1 MIDRRAQLSIV
12 FTWQSM
18 SMQQQQ
24 AQTHIAIDIEFITSR
39 QIKSRL
45 CYLQAL
51 VILIP
56 LLGAP
61 YLLTLM
67 GPSRSESPG
76 AYTVFQITRA
86 IVLSSQVLPQTAG
99 NGDNLFLNSEQ
110 R

>member
-1 MIDRRAQLSIV
+1 MH
-12 FTWQSM
+12 T
-18 SMQQQQ
+18 QQ
-24 AQTHIAIDIEFITSR
+24 HKHTSPLTLNSELLFLV
-39 QIKSRL
+39 KSRL

-86 IVLSSQVLPQTAG
+86 IVLSSQVLPPTAG